1 MDVPLLEGALDFQHP
16 PCSDTCCL
24 YHSSLQQHYPL
35 LLWSWPEPQL
45 CALRISSCWRGS
57 VLFHSSGFP
66 VLTRKTSDRYCQC
79 LGIIYTKK
87 ALLPHHFWKL
97 LKATTNIFCLFFLP
111 RFGHINFSVPLSMW
125 LHSSPHRSHH
135 FSRLRKPQL
144 SLPDTALEL
153 CLSATA
159 LVQFLLH
166 TIFPS
171 SLRRSLRLS
180 TTTEMNQDRL
190 MSCQRCLVSY
200 CPV

>member
-153 CLSATA
+153 CLLQLWSS
-159 LVQFLLH
+159 FSC
-166 TIFPS
+166 IPS
-171 SLRRSLRLS
+171 SPAPCEGLWG
-180 TTTEMNQDRL
+180 
-190 MSCQRCLVSY
+190 CQPPQKWTRTGWCLAKDA
-200 CPV
+200 